1 MSIKRIW
8 VTGIGVY
15 SAVGNNRRE
24 FWDALC
30 AGTSGAGEIT
40 AFDTTGHKCRI
51 GAEVKNFTPQEYL
64 SNKRIRRMARFS
76 QLASCAALQAV
87 ADAGL
92 NLEKEDRSRV
102 GTVIGTAAGDY
113 ENLEAQYR
121 ALIEK
126 GPGNGNPL
134 AVPKIIPNMSSSN
147 VGIDLGIHGP
157 NLGMVTACSSGAH
170 AIAIAASILHAGGA
184 DVMVAG
190 GAESTITP
198 LVVDAYAG
206 MGVLTSRNEDPI
218 HASRPF
224 DADRDGFL
232 IGEGAAA
239 LILETEE
246 HARARG
252 AVPLAVYGGA
262 GMTGDGYSIAIPE
275 PDGRWAAAAIT
286 NGLREAG
293 HNAEDVGYINA
304 HGTSTKANDSIETKA
319 IKLAL
324 GDHAYTTTVSSS
336 KSMFGHTLGAA
347 GALEAAVTVL
357 AVHTGVVPPTINYE
371 TPDPECDLDVV
382 PNEAKAF
389 PVRTELGSGPSPGSQ
404 STDADTTPARVAISN
419 SFGFGGQNCVL
430 VFTSVD

>member
-1 MSIKRIW
+1 MSKNESEKGIW

-51 GAEVKNFTPQEYL
+51 GAEVKDFAPQEYL

-76 QLASCAALQAV
+76 QFASCAALQAV
-87 ADAGL
+87 ADAGMDM
-92 NLEKEDRSRV
+92 EKEDRSRV
-102 GTVIGTAAGDY
+102 GTVIGSAAGDY

-121 ALIEK
+121 TLIEK

-170 AIAIAASILHAGGA
+170 AIAIAAGILRAGGA

-198 LVVDAYAG
+198 LVVDAYAC
-206 MGVLTSRNEDPI
+206 MGVLTSRNDDPI

-239 LILETEE
+239 LVLETEE

-252 AVPLAVYGGA
+252 AQPLAIYGGA
-262 GMTGDGYSIAIPE
+262 GMTGDAYSIAIPE
-275 PDGRWAAAAIT
+275 PEGRWAAAAIT
-286 NGLREAG
+286 NGLHEAG
-293 HNAEDVGYINA
+293 LAPEDVGYINA
-304 HGTSTKANDSIETKA
+304 HGTSTKANDAIETKA

-324 GDHAYTTTVSSS
+324 GEHAYRTLVSSS

-347 GALEAAVTVL
+347 GALEAAVSVL

-382 PNEAKAF
+382 PNVAREF
-389 PVRTELGSGPSPGSQ
+389 PKRPSRDQGSSRTPESI
-404 STDADTTPARVAISN
+404 PARVAISN

-430 VFTSVD
+430 VFTSLE

>member
-1 MSIKRIW
+1 MGKNMHMPRIW

-24 FWDALC
+24 FWTALQE
-30 AGTSGAGEIT
+30 GRSGAGEIT

-51 GAEVKNFTPQEYL
+51 GAEIRDFNPEEFL
-64 SNKRIRRMARFS
+64 SKKRIRRMARFS

-92 NLEKEDRSRV
+92 DLDSEDRSRV

-121 ALIEK
+121 TLIEK

-170 AIAIAASILHAGGA
+170 AIAIAAGVLRAGGA

-198 LVVDAYAG
+198 LVVDAYAC
-206 MGVLTSRNEDPI
+206 MGVLTGRNDDPSR
-218 HASRPF
+218 ASRPF

-239 LILETEE
+239 LILETEA
-246 HARARG
+246 HGRARG
-252 AVPLAVYGGA
+252 AVPLAIYGGA
-262 GMTGDGYSIAIPE
+262 GMTGDAYSIAIPE

-293 HNAEDVGYINA
+293 LTAEDVGYINA
-304 HGTSTKANDSIETKA
+304 HGTSTKANDAIETKA

-324 GDHAYTTTVSSS
+324 GDHASRTPVSSS

-357 AVHTGVVPPTINYE
+357 AIHTGVIPPTINYE
-371 TPDPECDLDVV
+371 TPDPECDLDIV
-382 PNEAKAF
+382 PNTAREF
-389 PVRTELGSGPSPGSQ
+389 PEHPRRN
-404 STDADTTPARVAISN
+404 PARTAISN

-430 VFTSVD
+430 VFTSAE